1 MCAGPWCAGCWCA
14 HGAPVSH
21 LDGVTDVGQVR
32 APTRQLHHHVLGVD
46 GPATHR
52 IYIYIYE
59 SCSTFTTT
67 PSSAYMRP
75 GLRVSARAAH
85 LPGRPSRPTGPADR
99 AGPAQQREGGGPAL
113 PRRASVP
120 GPASVP
126 IPAQKGTGR
135 PPRPC
140 RGATASLLLRNAGS
154 GRPRRSESA
163 RARKRRTP

>member
-75 GLRVSARAAH
+75 GLRVSVRAAH

-99 AGPAQQREGGGPAL
+99 AGPAQQREGGGPAQTSPRQRALARDARSESRRVLASARVRSWARVRAYPGTEGDRAAASAL
-113 PRRASVP
+113 PRRDRV
-120 GPASVP
+120 PAS
-126 IPAQKGTGR
+126 A
-135 PPRPC
+135 
-140 RGATASLLLRNAGS
+140 
-154 GRPRRSESA
+154 
-163 RARKRRTP
+163 